1 MLYCSTRLRVI
12 LCMTALMFAVVF
24 GASAQPLAP
33 EKEFRQMLAKA
44 KLLFESGQYD
54 ASALLTNEVVEQ
66 TKLSG
71 HTSIEAQAYDLLA
84 DIAFKVGKKNEAK
97 QYDSILLKKAT
108 LIKDT
113 ALLISTYNRT
123 ALYQM
128 QEGAT
133 QKAREG
139 FEKVLGLI
147 AVSKLKGKAADVNSN
162 LGSLHLARGENNEA
176 IQWFFKALRLFEQ
189 DNNKRGEGQTLSN
202 IASGFY
208 LTGDMKQ
215 ATAYMKQSIAVRES
229 INDIPGLI
237 IPNINL
243 GHYYLIMDSLPEAYA
258 RFTKGIK
265 LADSLNN
272 TALKGAG
279 YSAMG
284 SYYNKQ
290 KQYAEALQWMGKAM
304 TIFKEQDNKTLLS
317 RTQIAAGAA
326 AAMSGDTEMAEKYL
340 LEASELARQL
350 GSKENSMN
358 ANLQLSNLYDKQGDK
373 AKALNYYRRYI
384 LYKDSIA
391 ANSALSKVEEIK
403 TRYETEK
410 KDNEIAR
417 LHADQRIGVLELE
430 KQKAIIA
437 GNTLEALRKEN
448 EIKLLS
454 QEKELQE
461 AAFRKSQEE
470 LEIQSLLAK
479 NKEQELQLSQQNLQ
493 LTHQQNL
500 LNVEDLK
507 RQKQL
512 RNFIS
517 IGAVLLALLVYFLFN
532 RYKLRKKLEQQQ
544 QLLQVRND
552 ISRNLHDD
560 IGASLSNISILNEL
574 TQRNISNPDIAR
586 KHLSVAGEDIN
597 RISESLSDIV
607 WNINP
612 QFDSPEN
619 LFIRMKRYAADMLDG
634 RDIDAEMLFPENT
647 TNLYMAMGQ
656 RRDFYLIF
664 KEAINNTA
672 KYSKATKAQVVVA
685 IANNTIE
692 LKVTDNGIGFQQEKE
707 SLGNGLQ
714 NMKQRAALWNASF
727 HIYSEPGAGTTV
739 LLQMKLVQ

>member
-1 MLYCSTRLRVI
+1 MMNVETNLKRIFCVL
-12 LCMTALMFAVVF
+12 ALVCVVF
-24 GASAQPLAP
+24 MSAQAQSDVVESEP
-33 EKEFRQMLAKA
+33 EQMLSQAKT
-44 KLLFESGQYD
+44 LFEKGQYD
-54 ASALLTNEVVEQ
+54 ASYTLANQVVTQ
-66 TKLSG
+66 AKSKGLART
-71 HTSIEAQAYDLLA
+71 EAQTYDLLA
-84 DIAFKVGKKNEAK
+84 DITFKVGKTSEAK
-97 QYDSILLKKAT
+97 SFDSLLLKAAT
-108 LIKDT
+108 QIKDT

-133 QKAREG
+133 QQAKEG
-139 FEKVLGLI
+139 FLKVLNMI
-147 AVSKLKGKAADVNSN
+147 EASKFEGKAADVNSN
-162 LGSLHLARGENNEA
+162 LGSLHLGRGENNEA
-176 IQWFFKALRLFEQ
+176 IQWFFKALRLFEG

-208 LTGDMKQ
+208 LTGNMKQ

-229 INDIPGLI
+229 INDLPGLI

-243 GHYYLIMDSLPEAYA
+243 GHYYLIMDSLPEAHV
-258 RFTKGIK
+258 RFTKGIH

-272 TALKGAG
+272 TALRAAG

-284 SYYNKQ
+284 AYHNKNKQ
-290 KQYAEALQWMGKAM
+290 YGEALQWMEKAM
-304 TIFKEQDNKTLLS
+304 TIFRAQNNKTLLS
-317 RTQIAAGAA
+317 RTQIAAGGA
-326 AAMSGDTEMAEKYL
+326 AAMNGDFEAAEKYL
-340 LEASELARQL
+340 LEATELAVQL

-358 ANLQLSNLYDKQGDK
+358 ANMQLSNLYDKQDNK
-373 AKALNYYRRYI
+373 SKALEHYRRYI

-403 TRYETEK
+403 AQYETEK

-437 GNTLEALRKEN
+437 GNTLEALQKEN

-470 LEIQSLLAK
+470 LELQSLLAK
-479 NKEQELQLSQQNLQ
+479 NREQELQLSQQNLQ

-500 LNVEDLK
+500 LNIEDLK
-507 RQKQL
+507 LEKQL
-512 RNFIS
+512 RNFSI
-517 IGAVLLALLVYFLFN
+517 IGAILISLLVYFLFN
-532 RYKLRKKLEQQQ
+532 RFKLRKKIEQQQ
-544 QLLQVRND
+544 QLLEVRND

-619 LFIRMKRYAADMLDG
+619 LFIRMKRYAADMFDG
-634 RDIDAEMLFPENT
+634 RDIEAEMSFPENT
-647 TNLYMAMGQ
+647 TNLHMAMGQ

-664 KEAINNTA
+664 KEAINNAA
-672 KYSKATKAQVVVA
+672 KYSKATKAQLLVNVV
-685 IANNTIE
+685 NDTIE
-692 LKVTDNGIGFQQEKE
+692 LKVTDNGIGFLQDNEN
-707 SLGNGLQ
+707 SGNGLQ

-727 HIYSEPGAGTTV
+727 SIHSVPDKGTTV
-739 LLQMKLVQ
+739 LLQMKLVP